1 MAYDMQ
7 GENGTVSLDFIHSI
21 SDNVTGPERL
31 LTNVTKRFVQPY
43 RVLSKL
49 EQLQKE
55 LDLVTMPAALSTGIV
70 TNILIVCTF
79 LITPVGRH
87 PLSIYLTAVG
97 LADLTFLLCS
107 MILWISRNV
116 FDIYNHTGM
125 CQLTTYALF
134 LSTFLGT
141 WYLVSAHLERCFW
154 QFGQRRRKRWCT
166 KFRSKCIIITIA
178 IFSMVAYL
186 YLLWTH
192 IVRRISR
199 KMAMCAPMLE
209 SMRDLE
215 RLRKVEI
222 VFSVFIPMVL
232 IVLMDIT
239 LLIKCAADRCFGE
252 SRTKTTSRSV
262 RMSTRVSAAL
272 VSNGLD
278 LSSESSAATLVCVI
292 CGIMYVGL
300 LMPSVYIRA
309 KLSFTSVRKP
319 LDFQLM
325 GLFENLAKFN
335 AVYKFFLYVIFLGS
349 FRRGLVALF
358 SLCCVSRRR
367 RTNND
372 HGRSCGCCNKQSPG
386 GQATDFV

>member
-1 MAYDMQ
+1 MAYNMQ
-7 GENGTVSLDFIHSI
+7 GGNGTVSLDFIHSI
-21 SDNVTGPERL
+21 SDNDTDPERL
-31 LTNVTKRFVQPY
+31 LSNVTKHFFRP
-43 RVLSKL
+43 RELSKL
-49 EQLQKE
+49 QQIQNE
-55 LDLVTMPAALSTGIV
+55 LDLVTMPVALSTGIV

-141 WYLVSAHLERCFW
+141 WYLVSAHLERCLW
-154 QFGQRRRKRWCT
+154 QFGQRRKKKWCT

-192 IVRRISR
+192 IVTKISR
-199 KMAMCAPMLE
+199 RVSMCAPMVE
-209 SMRDLE
+209 SIRDLE

-232 IVLMDIT
+232 IVLMDII
-239 LLIKCAADRCFGE
+239 LLVKCAANRCFGE
-252 SRTKTTSRSV
+252 STTKPAPRSV

-272 VSNGLD
+272 VSNGVD

-292 CGIMYVGL
+292 CGVMYVGL
-300 LMPSVYIRA
+300 LMPSVYLRA
-309 KLSFTSVRKP
+309 KLSFTSARRP
-319 LDFQLM
+319 IDFQLM
-325 GLFENLAKFN
+325 GLFEHLAKLN
-335 AVYKFFLYVIFLGS
+335 AVYKFFLYVLFLRS
-349 FRRGLVALF
+349 FRKGLVALF
-358 SLCCVSRRR
+358 TLCCVSRRR
-367 RTNND
+367 RTSSD
-372 HGRSCGCCNKQSPG
+372 HGRLCGCCDKSPG